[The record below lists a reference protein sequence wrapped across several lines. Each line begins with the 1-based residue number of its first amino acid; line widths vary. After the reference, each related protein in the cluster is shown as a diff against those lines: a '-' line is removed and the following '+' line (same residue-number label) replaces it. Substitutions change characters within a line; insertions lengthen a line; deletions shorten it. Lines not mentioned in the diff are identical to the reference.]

1 MAKAQAENHFS
12 SEIVYGLHERPPFG
26 ASAFAAAQHF
36 LAIIVGIMTP
46 PLIIGNALGFS
57 STTTAYLIS
66 MSLFVSGL
74 ATFVQCR
81 RFGPV
86 GSGLL
91 SIQGTSFAFL
101 GTIIAVGFDLKG
113 QGLDE
118 NAILATIFG
127 VCFFASSV
135 EMILSRFIPY
145 LRKVITPLVSGIVV
159 TLIGLSLIKVGIS
172 DFGGGVWLLNN
183 KPELFASPQNL
194 GLGFLVLAIIV
205 ALNRSTNQYLRMAAI
220 VIGLAVGYA
229 VAAYM
234 GKVSF
239 DKLDGAAWFAAP
251 HPFKYGMWRFD
262 IGAFI
267 PMAFLFI
274 ITSVE
279 TIGDLTATSMIS
291 KQPIEGDKYMRT
303 IQRGVL
309 ADGTNSAMAAFFNCF
324 PVTTFSQN
332 NGVIQLTGVA
342 SRYVGFFIAGL
353 LVLCGLV
360 PFVATLFSIIPN
372 SVLGGATILMFGTV
386 AAAGVKIM
394 ASATINRRG
403 MMIIA
408 ISMGLGLGVAFVP
421 EILRPFPPTIKSI
434 FGSSITT
441 GGLTAMLCN
450 IVLPRTKEALKPI
463 AEDPEIV
470 DVP

>member
-1 MAKAQAENHFS
+1 MANEQAVNQQS
-12 SEIVYGLHERPPFG
+12 SEIVYGLHDRPPVG
-26 ASAFAAAQHF
+26 ESLFAAVQHF

-57 STTTAYLIS
+57 ADTTAYLIS
-66 MSLFVSGL
+66 MSLFVSGI
-74 ATFVQCR
+74 ATFIQCK

-101 GTIIAVGFDLKG
+101 GTIIAIGFNLKG

-127 VCFFASSV
+127 VAFLASFV
-135 EMILSRFIPY
+135 EMILSRFMPY

-172 DFGGGVWLLNN
+172 DLGGGVWLLNN
-183 KPELFASPQNL
+183 KPELYASPTNL
-194 GLGFLVLAIIV
+194 ALGFTVLGIILF
-205 ALNRSTNQYLRMAAI
+205 LNRSSNRYLRMGAI
-220 VIGLAVGYA
+220 VIGLIVGYSI
-229 VAAYM
+229 AAYL
-234 GKVSF
+234 GKVPF
-239 DKLDGAAWFAAP
+239 AKLDAAPFFAAP
-251 HPFKYGMWRFD
+251 QPFKFGMWKFD
-262 IGAFI
+262 IGSFI
-267 PMAFLFI
+267 PLAFLFV
-274 ITSVE
+274 ITAVE
-279 TIGDLTATSMIS
+279 TIGDLTATSMVS
-291 KQPIEGDKYMRT
+291 KQPIEGKQYADT

-309 ADGTNSAMAAFFNCF
+309 CDGTNSAMAAFFNCF

-332 NGVIQLTGVA
+332 NGVIQMTGVA

-353 LVLCGLV
+353 LVICGLI
-360 PFVATLFSIIPN
+360 PWFATLFSIIPN
-372 SVLGGATILMFGTV
+372 SVLGGATLLMFGTV
-386 AAAGVKIM
+386 AAAGIKII

-408 ISMGLGLGVAFVP
+408 VSMGLGLGVAFVP
-421 EILRPFPPTIKSI
+421 EILNPFPNIVKSI

-441 GGLTAMLCN
+441 GGLTAILAN
-450 IVLPRTKEALKPI
+450 AILPKTEAAMEPVG
-463 AEDPEIV
+463 DNPNVV
-470 DVP
+470 DA